1 MSGQLGTDL
10 FFVITGCRL
19 RRAKV
24 SYHRTLEGQGSDAGM
39 HIVVGTLVRCVR

>member
-10 FFVITGCRL
+10 FFVIIDAGYAVL
-19 RRAKV
+19 RSRIIERWK
-24 SYHRTLEGQGSDAGM
+24 GKGSDAGM